1 MDQDKDGPGRPFGI
15 GGSDVAAALGLSPY
29 RTPMQLWHEL
39 LSRDLDR
46 PGRGAA
52 ALHLRFGQ
60 HAEPFLA
67 EEYERC
73 TGLRTRAHAQ
83 TLRHPRHG
91 FMFGHVDRLV
101 YAGAAKDKDG
111 AEGANGAFGT
121 DRAGAQN
128 EQPTAVLECK
138 TASAFSRQG
147 WGTAGTDQVPTQYL
161 LQCVWYMALTGC
173 PRAELAVLIGNNDFR
188 IYSVAR
194 DLQLEE
200 AVIERVGRFWN
211 DHVIAK
217 TPPKALRPEDAS
229 IAWPQ
234 ERAGASVQASEEIAG
249 ALELYRH
256 HSALASQAER
266 ECERLRAQIMS
277 FMGSAERLTVGGHT
291 VATWRSSSPSLRLD
305 ARQLAQEHPQLAAAY
320 STHSP
325 GARRF
330 LLKEPR

>member
-39 LSRDLDR
+39 LSRDVAG
-46 PGRGAA
+46 PVRGAA

-60 HAEPFLA
+60 HAEPFLV

-73 TGLRTRAHAQ
+73 TGLRTRAHAK

-101 YAGAAKDKDG
+101 YASEAKNTDRSRGAG
-111 AEGANGAFGT
+111 AES
-121 DRAGAQN
+121 

-173 PRAELAVLIGNNDFR
+173 PSAELAVLIGNNDFR

-194 DLQLEE
+194 DLQLEA
-200 AVIERVGRFWN
+200 AVIERVERFWN

-234 ERAGASVQASEEIAG
+234 EQAGASVQASEEIAG
-249 ALELYRH
+249 AVELYRH
-256 HSALASQAER
+256 HNALASEAER
-266 ECERLRAQIMS
+266 ECERLKAQIMS

-291 VATWRSSSPSLRLD
+291 VATWRSASPALRLD
-305 ARQLAQEHPQLAAAY
+305 ARLLSREHPQLAAAY

>member
-1 MDQDKDGPGRPFGI
+1 MDQDKDGPSRPFGI

-29 RTPMQLWHEL
+29 RTPTQLWQEL
-39 LSRDLDR
+39 LSRDVDR

-60 HAEPFLA
+60 HAEPFLVR
-67 EEYERC
+67 EYERC
-73 TGLRTRAHAQ
+73 TGLHTRAHAQ

-101 YAGAAKDKDG
+101 YASAAKDTDGTG
-111 AEGANGAFGT
+111 AE
-121 DRAGAQN
+121 N

-200 AVIERVGRFWN
+200 AVIERVERFWR
-211 DHVIAK
+211 DHVIAG
-217 TPPKALRPEDAS
+217 TPPRALRPEDAS

-234 ERAGASVQASEEIAG
+234 ECAGSAVQASKEIEG
-249 ALELYRH
+249 ALALYRH
-256 HSALASQAER
+256 HSALASRAER
-266 ECERLRAQIMS
+266 ECEQLKAQIMS
-277 FMGSAERLTVGGHT
+277 FMGSAERLMVGGHT
-291 VATWRSSSPSLRLD
+291 VATWRCASPTLRLD
-305 ARQLAQEHPQLAAAY
+305 ARLLAQEHPQLAAAY
-320 STHSP
+320 TTQSP

>member
-39 LSRDLDR
+39 LSRDVAG
-46 PGRGAA
+46 PVRGAA

-73 TGLRTRAHAQ
+73 TGLRTRAHAE

-101 YAGAAKDKDG
+101 YASGAK
-111 AEGANGAFGT
+111 NT
-121 DRAGAQN
+121 DRALGAGAES

-173 PRAELAVLIGNNDFR
+173 PSAELAVLIGNNDFR

-194 DLQLEE
+194 DLQLEA
-200 AVIERVGRFWN
+200 AVIERVERFWN

-234 ERAGASVQASEEIAG
+234 EQAGASVQASEEIAG
-249 ALELYRH
+249 AVELYRH
-256 HSALASQAER
+256 HNALASEAEG
-266 ECERLRAQIMS
+266 ECERLKAQIMS
-277 FMGSAERLTVGGHT
+277 FMGSAERLTVGGHA
-291 VATWRSSSPSLRLD
+291 VATWRSASPALRLD
-305 ARQLAQEHPQLAAAY
+305 ARLLSREHPQLAAAY
-320 STHSP
+320 SKRSP